1 MSPLFLSEILEILS
15 TFYPSMKRICPL
27 ILWIAILFG
36 QPSYLSEYE
45 IQKEWKD
52 YAQFQ
57 RHELL
62 SFCDFLFENG
72 YYDRA
77 QLSLFRYLYKY
88 PDDQLEPILY
98 YYIAR
103 SYEELQKYD
112 LAIEYYSRLTQSGDS
127 TTIAFQN
134 AKYRTTYLHL
144 IQNNMKKV
152 YEETEGKEDPYSL
165 IFRGYALL
173 SELKWS
179 EAKQTLLAAEERFDH
194 AFYSEMI
201 APLLSSIKTAQTM
214 PKKNRTLA
222 MVASVIPGAG
232 QSYLRNWREVAGTM
246 GTAILLYAFTANN
259 NTVAGSFTYQDALSN
274 TVAYSNS
281 VRTTSSDWSIPLRR
295 RIPMTLGSSSMDS
308 RILVPPVFIGIGLYV
323 GSIIKTMDDID
334 LVNRQSVIKFIV
346 AEMLKHPASR
356 FLDLHEPELR

>member
-1 MSPLFLSEILEILS
+1 MSPLFFSVILEILS

-27 ILWIAILFG
+27 ILWIAVLFG
-36 QPSYLSEYE
+36 QSSYLSEYE

-52 YAQFQ
+52 YTQFQ

-127 TTIAFQN
+127 TSIAFQN

-144 IQNNMKKV
+144 IKNNMKKV
-152 YEETEGKEDPYSL
+152 YKETVDEEDPYFL

-173 SELKWS
+173 NELKWS

-194 AFYSEMI
+194 AYYSEMI
-201 APLLSSIKTAQTM
+201 APLLSSIETAQAM
-214 PKKNRTLA
+214 PKKNRTFA
-222 MVASVIPGAG
+222 MIASVIPGAG
-232 QSYLRNWREVAGTM
+232 QSYLKNWREVAGTM
-246 GTAILLYAFTANN
+246 CTAILLYAFTANN
-259 NTVAGSFTYQDALSN
+259 NNATGSFTYQDALSN
-274 TVAYSNS
+274 TIAYSNS
-281 VRTTSSDWSIPLRR
+281 VQTTSSDWNIPLRH
-295 RIPMTLGSSSMDS
+295 RIPMTLGSSSVDS
-308 RILVPPVFIGIGLYV
+308 RILVPPVLIGVGLYV

-334 LVNRQSVIKFIV
+334 LVNRQLVIKYIDS
-346 AEMLKHPASR
+346 EILKHPASR
-356 FLDLHEPELR
+356 FLDFHEPELR